1 MRKRYILNAKRNSA
15 SIIITGKGGVRVRFN
30 FTNGSV
36 IQNQPASF
44 VTENEYYQRVIEES
58 DYCKKGVIKMA
69 QVIGGRK
76 KKKDEP
82 TGEQVVTGIKGAQ
95 AAIEWVADTFGVKVT
110 SGRAALDYAKKQGY
124 VLKE

>member
-15 SIIITGKGGVRVRFN
+15 SIIISGKGGVRVRFN

-36 IQNQPASF
+36 NQNQPASF
-44 VTENEYYQRVIEES
+44 VTENEYYQRLIEES
-58 DYCKKGVIKMA
+58 DYVKKGLIRMA
-69 QVIGGRK
+69 QIIGGNK
-76 KKKDEP
+76 KPAESKN
-82 TGEQVVTGIKGAQ
+82 EQVVTGIKGAQ

-110 SGRAALDYAKKQGY
+110 SGRAAIDYAKKQGY

>member
-1 MRKRYILNAKRNSA
+1 MRKRYVLNAKRNSA

-30 FTNGSV
+30 FTNGNV
-36 IQNQPASF
+36 NMNQPASF
-44 VTENEYYQRVIEES
+44 VTENEYYQRLIEES
-58 DYCKKGVIKMA
+58 DYVKKGLIRMA
-69 QVIGGRK
+69 QIIGGDK
-76 KKKDEP
+76 KKAESK
-82 TGEQVVTGIKGAQ
+82 GEQVVTGIKGAQ

>member
-1 MRKRYILNAKRNSA
+1 MRKRYVLNAKRNSA
-15 SIIITGKGGVRVRFN
+15 SIIITGKGGVRVRFD

-44 VTENEYYQRVIEES
+44 VTENEYYQKLIEES
-58 DYCKKGVIKMA
+58 DYVRKGLIRMA
-69 QVIGGRK
+69 QVIGTNK
-76 KKKDEP
+76 KEDNKE
-82 TGEQVVTGIKGAQ
+82 EQVVTGIKGAQ

-110 SGRAALDYAKKQGY
+110 SGRAAVDYAKKQGY